1 MIRYTKH
8 LLVLYGIAMLVS
20 PCAYGYVDPGA
31 GHMILQLMIAAGFGC
46 IFYAKKW
53 IALVLGFFPLRKK
66 ATKKN

>member
-1 MIRYTKH
+1 
-8 LLVLYGIAMLVS
+8 MLVS